1 MSTENTVTSQPA
13 LDEITIP
20 KSYYSW
26 TPDGK
31 AVQVWLDFDVI
42 DRMSAEVMR
51 GFGSVPKRGAEVG
64 GVLLGRVDKTGKL
77 TVHIHDFVIVPCD
90 YRRGPSYQLTSADT
104 QLFSDAVAKA
114 TQGSAADLRPVGY
127 FRSHTRDGMG
137 LTEDDLQLFS
147 NFFPDPTSVI
157 LLVRPFA
164 TKVSQAGFFFE
175 ENGQIRSDA
184 TYLTFPFRRR
194 ELGGGAIGENPRQG
208 ADHQG
213 AGTPVASEQ
222 GSELSPSVDASV
234 SDFAAGNG
242 VRPEAFA
249 PAGNSIENRRLF
261 GNAEE
266 SAPSLDAGAFSREPL
281 GNPAQTAGFVG
292 APNFPN
298 PNFANP
304 NFANTEAS
312 QKIKKSWVWL
322 PLSSIFLML
331 GVLVGFLIAI
341 TIKQPNTAVPLSAYG
356 LSLAVQQD
364 SDSVHVTWDRG
375 AVPVAIATRGI
386 LHIQDG
392 DFYKAVELKAADLQT
407 GSVIIRNVGSNVTLR
422 LEVFLLD
429 RNSLSEVRVIKNV
442 NAPAK

>member
-13 LDEITIP
+13 VDEIAIP

-26 TPDGK
+26 APDGK
-31 AVQVWLDFDVI
+31 PVQVWLDFDVI

-77 TVHIHDFVIVPCD
+77 TIHVHDFVIVPCD

-194 ELGGGAIGENPRQG
+194 ELGGGSIGENPRQH
-208 ADHQG
+208 AE
-213 AGTPVASEQ
+213 AAMASEL
-222 GSELSPSVDASV
+222 GSVVPTASDAPV
-234 SDFAAGNG
+234 SDFTAGNG
-242 VRPEAFA
+242 SRAEAFA
-249 PAGNSIENRRLF
+249 PAGNSVENRRLF
-261 GNAEE
+261 GNVEE
-266 SAPSLDAGAFSREPL
+266 SASGFDTGAFSREPQGNAAHAVGFGGATL
-281 GNPAQTAGFVG
+281 GG
-292 APNFPN
+292 PNFGG
-298 PNFANP
+298 
-304 NFANTEAS
+304 TEAS

-341 TIKQPNTAVPLSAYG
+341 TIKQPNSAVPLSAYG
-356 LSLAVQQD
+356 LSLAVQQET
-364 SDSVHVTWDRG
+364 DSVHVTWDRG

-392 DFYKAVELKAADLQT
+392 DFYKAVDLKPADLQT

-429 RNSLSEVRVIKNV
+429 RNSLSEVRVVKNV
-442 NAPAK
+442 NAPSK

>member
-13 LDEITIP
+13 VDGMTTS

-26 TPDGK
+26 APDGK
-31 AVQVWLDFDVI
+31 PVQVWLDFDVI

-64 GVLLGRVDKTGKL
+64 GVLLGRVDTTGKL
-77 TVHIHDFVIVPCD
+77 TIHVHDFVIVPCD

-114 TQGSAADLRPVGY
+114 TQGTAADLRPVGY

-147 NFFPDPTSVI
+147 NFFADPTSVI

-194 ELGGGAIGENPRQG
+194 ELGGGAIGENRRQG
-208 ADHQG
+208 AE
-213 AGTPVASEQ
+213 TPVEL
-222 GSELSPSVDASV
+222 GSGLPPAVDAPL
-234 SDFAAGNG
+234 SDFTAGNG
-242 VRPEAFA
+242 LRPEALV

-266 SAPSLDAGAFSREPL
+266 SAPGFDAGAFSREPL
-281 GNPAQTAGFVG
+281 VAAQTVGFG
-292 APNFPN
+292 SG

-341 TIKQPNTAVPLSAYG
+341 TIKQPHTAVPLSAYA

-364 SDSVHVTWDRG
+364 TDSVHVTWDRG
-375 AVPVAIATRGI
+375 ALPVAIATRGI

-392 DFYKAVELKAADLQT
+392 DFYKAVELKQADLQT

-429 RNSLSEVRVIKNV
+429 RNSLSEVRVVKNV
-442 NAPAK
+442 NAPSK

>member
-1 MSTENTVTSQPA
+1 MDPGTMSTENTVTSQPA
-13 LDEITIP
+13 IDGITTP
-20 KSYYSW
+20 KSYYNW
-26 TPDGK
+26 TPEGK
-31 AVQVWLDFDVI
+31 PVQVWLDFDVI

-64 GVLLGRVDKTGKL
+64 GVLLGEVDRTTGKL
-77 TVHIHDFVIVPCD
+77 SIHVHDFVMVPCD
-90 YRRGPSYQLTSADT
+90 YRRGPSYQLTDSDT
-104 QLFSDAVAKA
+104 QLFSEAVAKA
-114 TQGSAADLRPVGY
+114 AQGTTQDLRPLGY

-147 NFFPDPTSVI
+147 NYFPDPSSVI

-194 ELGGGAIGENPRQG
+194 ELGGGSIGENPRQG
-208 ADHQG
+208 AE
-213 AGTPVASEQ
+213 AATEALER
-222 GSELSPSVDASV
+222 
-234 SDFAAGNG
+234 AAGALPLAEAATAG
-242 VRPEAFA
+242 GQRPAGATEAFA
-249 PAGNSIENRRLF
+249 QAGNSIDNRRLF
-261 GNAEE
+261 GNVEE
-266 SAPSLDAGAFSREPL
+266 TPPGISGFDSSAFQRDSLGAMSNSVPYSGQNPV
-281 GNPAQTAGFVG
+281 GN
-292 APNFPN
+292 
-298 PNFANP
+298 
-304 NFANTEAS
+304 EAS

-331 GVLVGFLIAI
+331 GVVVGFLIAI
-341 TIKQPNTAVPLSAYG
+341 TMRQPNTGVPLSAYG
-356 LSLAVQQD
+356 LSLAVQQE

-422 LEVFLLD
+422 LEVFFLD
-429 RNSLSEVRVIKNV
+429 RNSLSEVRVVKNV
-442 NAPAK
+442 NAPLK

>member
-1 MSTENTVTSQPA
+1 MSTENTVTSQPV
-13 LDEITIP
+13 LDEIITP

-26 TPDGK
+26 VPDGK
-31 AVQVWLDFDVI
+31 PVQVWLDFDVI

-64 GVLLGRVDKTGKL
+64 GVLLGEVDKANKL
-77 TVHIHDFVIVPCD
+77 SIHVHDFVMVPCD
-90 YRRGPSYQLTSADT
+90 YRRGPSYQLTSSDT
-104 QLFSDAVAKA
+104 QHFSEAVAKA
-114 TQGSAADLRPVGY
+114 TQGTARDLRPVGY

-137 LTEDDLQLFS
+137 LTEDDRQLFS

-194 ELGGGAIGENPRQG
+194 ELGGGSIGEHRRQG
-208 ADHQG
+208 AETSHRDLESTAADSPLSEFG
-213 AGTPVASEQ
+213 ANGSPVA
-222 GSELSPSVDASV
+222 
-234 SDFAAGNG
+234 AAA
-242 VRPEAFA
+242 EAFA
-249 PAGNSIENRRLF
+249 PAGNTIENRRLF
-261 GNAEE
+261 GNVEE
-266 SAPSLDAGAFSREPL
+266 SA
-281 GNPAQTAGFVG
+281 AGFDSSFSG
-292 APNFPN
+292 SSLTGSSSAAPG
-298 PNFANP
+298 FATP
-304 NFANTEAS
+304 GFATPSFASNEAS

-341 TIKQPNTAVPLSAYG
+341 TIKQPNSAVPLSAYG
-356 LSLAVQQD
+356 LSLAVQQET
-364 SDSVHVTWDRG
+364 DSVHVTWDRG

-429 RNSLSEVRVIKNV
+429 RNSLSEVRVVKNV
-442 NAPAK
+442 SAPSR

>member
-13 LDEITIP
+13 VDGMTTS

-26 TPDGK
+26 APDGK
-31 AVQVWLDFDVI
+31 PVQVWLDFDVI

-64 GVLLGRVDKTGKL
+64 GVLLGRVDTTGKL
-77 TVHIHDFVIVPCD
+77 TIHVHDFVIVPCD

-114 TQGSAADLRPVGY
+114 TQGTAPDLRPVGY

-147 NFFPDPTSVI
+147 NFFADPTSVI

-208 ADHQG
+208 ADTSHSALESAAANSPLSEFVANGSALAG
-213 AGTPVASEQ
+213 AA
-222 GSELSPSVDASV
+222 
-234 SDFAAGNG
+234 
-242 VRPEAFA
+242 EAFA
-249 PAGNSIENRRLF
+249 PAGNTIENRRLF

-266 SAPSLDAGAFSREPL
+266 GSSSFGASGPSFTAP
-281 GNPAQTAGFVG
+281 NPAPNVG
-292 APNFPN
+292 GTNSEV
-298 PNFANP
+298 PNFASN
-304 NFANTEAS
+304 EAS

-331 GVLVGFLIAI
+331 GVLVGFLIAV
-341 TIKQPNTAVPLSAYG
+341 TMKQPNSAIPLSAYG

-364 SDSVHVTWDRG
+364 TDSLHVTWDRG

-392 DFYKAVELKAADLQT
+392 DFYKAVDLKAADLQT

-429 RNSLSEVRVIKNV
+429 RNSLSEVRVVKNV
-442 NAPAK
+442 NAPSK

>member
-26 TPDGK
+26 APDGK
-31 AVQVWLDFDVI
+31 TVQVWLDFDVI

-64 GVLLGRVDKTGKL
+64 GVLLGRVDKTEKL
-77 TVHIHDFVIVPCD
+77 TIEVHDFVIVPCD

-114 TQGSAADLRPVGY
+114 TQGTAPDLRPVGY

-194 ELGGGAIGENPRQG
+194 ELGGGSIGENPRQG
-208 ADHQG
+208 AE
-213 AGTPVASEQ
+213 TLMASEL
-222 GSELSPSVDASV
+222 GSISPAATDSALSGGAV
-234 SDFAAGNG
+234 GNG
-242 VRPEAFA
+242 LRNEALV
-249 PAGNSIENRRLF
+249 PAGNSVENRRLF
-261 GNAEE
+261 GNVEE
-266 SAPSLDAGAFSREPL
+266 SASGFDSGAFSRDPVGGAVGGAT
-281 GNPAQTAGFVG
+281 GNAAQSASFAGG
-292 APNFPN
+292 PNFLGPN
-298 PNFANP
+298 AGGM
-304 NFANTEAS
+304 EAS

-341 TIKQPNTAVPLSAYG
+341 TIKQPNSAVPLSAYG

-364 SDSVHVTWDRG
+364 NDSVHVTWDRG

-392 DFYKAVELKAADLQT
+392 DFYKAVDLKAADLQT

-429 RNSLSEVRVIKNV
+429 RNSLSEVRVVKNV
-442 NAPAK
+442 NAPSK

>member
-13 LDEITIP
+13 VDGMTTS
-20 KSYYSW
+20 KSYYNW
-26 TPDGK
+26 APDGK
-31 AVQVWLDFDVI
+31 PVQVWLDFDVI

-64 GVLLGRVDKTGKL
+64 GVLLGRVDTTGKL
-77 TVHIHDFVIVPCD
+77 TIHVHDFVIVPCD

-114 TQGSAADLRPVGY
+114 TQGTAADLRPVGY

-194 ELGGGAIGENPRQG
+194 ELGGGSIGENPRQG
-208 ADHQG
+208 ADRQG
-213 AGTPVASEQ
+213 AETPVEL
-222 GSELSPSVDASV
+222 GSGLPLAVDAPL
-234 SDFAAGNG
+234 SDFTAGNG
-242 VRPEAFA
+242 LRPEALV

-266 SAPSLDAGAFSREPL
+266 SAPGFDAGAFSREPL
-281 GNPAQTAGFVG
+281 VAAQTVGFG
-292 APNFPN
+292 SG

-341 TIKQPNTAVPLSAYG
+341 TIKQPHTAVPLSAYA

-364 SDSVHVTWDRG
+364 GDSVHVSWDRG
-375 AVPVAIATRGI
+375 SVPVAIATRGI

-392 DFYKAVELKAADLQT
+392 DFYKAEELKPVDLQT
-407 GSVIIRNVGSNVTLR
+407 GSVIIPNVGSNLTLR

-429 RNSLSEVRVIKNV
+429 RNTLSEVRVVKKV
-442 NAPAK
+442 NAPSK

>member
-13 LDEITIP
+13 IDGMTAA

-26 TPDGK
+26 APDGK
-31 AVQVWLDFDVI
+31 PIQVRLDFGVI

-64 GVLLGRVDKTGKL
+64 GILLGEVDKTDKL
-77 TVHIHDFVIVPCD
+77 SIHVHDFVMVACD
-90 YRRGPSYQLTSADT
+90 YRRGPSYQLTSGDT
-104 QLFSDAVAKA
+104 LLFSEAVAKA
-114 TQGSAADLRPVGY
+114 TATGTRDLQPVGY

-147 NFFPDPTSVI
+147 NYFPDPTSVM

-175 ENGQIRSDA
+175 EHGQIRSDA

-194 ELGGGAIGENPRQG
+194 ELGGGSMGDNPRQS
-208 ADHQG
+208 AES
-213 AGTPVASEQ
+213 AAVSLSEAESPAVTEPPESASE
-222 GSELSPSVDASV
+222 PMAASAFT
-234 SDFAAGNG
+234 DTLTGPFAATGSS
-242 VRPEAFA
+242 AS
-249 PAGNSIENRRLF
+249 GNSIDNRRLF
-261 GNAEE
+261 GNRDEAPVGFPSGYDASTPRE
-266 SAPSLDAGAFSREPL
+266 SLGSFGAS
-281 GNPAQTAGFVG
+281 
-292 APNFPN
+292 
-298 PNFANP
+298 
-304 NFANTEAS
+304 TEAT

-341 TIKQPNTAVPLSAYG
+341 TIRRPNTAIPLSAYA
-356 LSLAVQQD
+356 LTLTAQQEPD
-364 SDSVHVTWDRG
+364 AIHVTWDRG
-375 AVPVAIATRGI
+375 ALPVAIATHGI

-407 GSVIIRNVGSNVTLR
+407 GSVIIRNVRNNVTLR

-429 RNSLSEVRVIKNV
+429 RNSLSEVRVVKNV
-442 NAPAK
+442 SAPNQ

>member
-13 LDEITIP
+13 VDGMTTS
-20 KSYYSW
+20 KSYYNW
-26 TPDGK
+26 APDGK
-31 AVQVWLDFDVI
+31 PVQVWLDFDVI

-64 GVLLGRVDKTGKL
+64 GVLLGRVDTTGKL
-77 TVHIHDFVIVPCD
+77 TIHVHDFVIVPCD

-114 TQGSAADLRPVGY
+114 TQGTAADLRPVGY

-147 NFFPDPTSVI
+147 NFFADPTSVI

-194 ELGGGAIGENPRQG
+194 ELGGGSIGENPRQG
-208 ADHQG
+208 ADRQG
-213 AGTPVASEQ
+213 AETPVEL
-222 GSELSPSVDASV
+222 GSGLPLAVDAPL
-234 SDFAAGNG
+234 SDFTAGNG
-242 VRPEAFA
+242 LRPEALV

-266 SAPSLDAGAFSREPL
+266 SAPGFDAGAFSREPL
-281 GNPAQTAGFVG
+281 VAAQTVGFG
-292 APNFPN
+292 SG

-341 TIKQPNTAVPLSAYG
+341 TIKQPHTAVPLSAYA

-364 SDSVHVTWDRG
+364 GDSVHVSWDRG
-375 AVPVAIATRGI
+375 SVPVAIATRGI

-392 DFYKAVELKAADLQT
+392 DFYKAEELKPVDLQT
-407 GSVIIRNVGSNVTLR
+407 GSVIIPNVGSNLTLR

-429 RNSLSEVRVIKNV
+429 RNTLSEVRVVKKV
-442 NAPAK
+442 NAPSK

>member
-13 LDEITIP
+13 VDGMTTS
-20 KSYYSW
+20 KSYYNW
-26 TPDGK
+26 APDGK
-31 AVQVWLDFDVI
+31 PVQVWLDFDVI

-64 GVLLGRVDKTGKL
+64 GVLLGRVDTTGKL
-77 TVHIHDFVIVPCD
+77 TIHVHDFVIVPCD

-114 TQGSAADLRPVGY
+114 TQGTATDLRPVGY

-147 NFFPDPTSVI
+147 NFFADPTSVI

-194 ELGGGAIGENPRQG
+194 ELGGGSIGETPRQG
-208 ADHQG
+208 ADRQG
-213 AGTPVASEQ
+213 AGTPGAAEL
-222 GSELSPSVDASV
+222 GSGLPLAVDAPL
-234 SDFAAGNG
+234 SDFTAGNG
-242 VRPEAFA
+242 LRPEAFA

-266 SAPSLDAGAFSREPL
+266 SAPGSEAGAFSREPL
-281 GNPAQTAGFVG
+281 GNAAQAVG
-292 APNFPN
+292 LGGGPNFGN
-298 PNFANP
+298 PNFG
-304 NFANTEAS
+304 NTEAS

-331 GVLVGFLIAI
+331 GVVVGFLIA
-341 TIKQPNTAVPLSAYG
+341 TTMRPPNTGVPLSAYS
-356 LSLAVQQD
+356 LSMTVQQE
-364 SDSVHVTWDRG
+364 SDSVHVTWNRG

-392 DFYKAVELKAADLQT
+392 DFYKAVDLKAADLRT

-429 RNSLSEVRVIKNV
+429 RNTLSEVRVVKNV
-442 NAPAK
+442 NAPSK

>member
-13 LDEITIP
+13 VDGMTTS
-20 KSYYSW
+20 KSYYNW
-26 TPDGK
+26 APDGK
-31 AVQVWLDFDVI
+31 PVQVWLDFDVI

-64 GVLLGRVDKTGKL
+64 GVLLGRVDTTGKL
-77 TVHIHDFVIVPCD
+77 TIHVHDFVIVPCD

-114 TQGSAADLRPVGY
+114 TQGTAADLRPVGY

-147 NFFPDPTSVI
+147 NFFADPTSVI

-194 ELGGGAIGENPRQG
+194 ELGGGSIGENPRHGTYLQG
-208 ADHQG
+208 AE
-213 AGTPVASEQ
+213 APVASE
-222 GSELSPSVDASV
+222 PSVDGPL
-234 SDFAAGNG
+234 SDFAAGNS
-242 VRPEAFA
+242 V
-249 PAGNSIENRRLF
+249 ENRRLF

-266 SAPSLDAGAFSREPL
+266 SAPGSEAGAFSREPL
-281 GNPAQTAGFVG
+281 GNAAQAVG
-292 APNFPN
+292 LGGGPNFGN
-298 PNFANP
+298 PNLVG
-304 NFANTEAS
+304 TEAS

-331 GVLVGFLIAI
+331 GVVVGFLIA
-341 TIKQPNTAVPLSAYG
+341 TTMRPPNTGVPLSAYS
-356 LSLAVQQD
+356 LSMTVQQE

-392 DFYKAVELKAADLQT
+392 DFYKAVDLKAADLRT

-429 RNSLSEVRVIKNV
+429 RNTLSEVRVVKNV
-442 NAPAK
+442 NAPSK

>member
-13 LDEITIP
+13 VDEMTIP

-26 TPDGK
+26 APDGK
-31 AVQVWLDFDVI
+31 TVQVWLDFDVI

-64 GVLLGRVDKTGKL
+64 GVLLGQVDKTAKL
-77 TVHIHDFVIVPCD
+77 TVHVHDFVIVPCD

-104 QLFSDAVAKA
+104 QLFSEAVTKA
-114 TQGSAADLRPVGY
+114 TQGSAPDLRPVGY

-194 ELGGGAIGENPRQG
+194 ELGGGLIGENPRQG
-208 ADHQG
+208 AE
-213 AGTPVASEQ
+213 AAM
-222 GSELSPSVDASV
+222 GSVLPAAIDSALSDGS
-234 SDFAAGNG
+234 AGNG
-242 VRPEAFA
+242 LRTEALV

-266 SAPSLDAGAFSREPL
+266 SAPGFDSGDFSREPVGNAGL
-281 GNPAQTAGFVG
+281 GG
-292 APNFPN
+292 ANLGGPNFGSQN
-298 PNFANP
+298 IG
-304 NFANTEAS
+304 NTEAS

-341 TIKQPNTAVPLSAYG
+341 TIKQPNFAVPLSAYG

-364 SDSVHVTWDRG
+364 NDSVHVTWDRG

-392 DFYKAVELKAADLQT
+392 DFYKAVDLKAADLQT

-429 RNSLSEVRVIKNV
+429 RNSLSEVRVVKNV
-442 NAPAK
+442 NAPSK